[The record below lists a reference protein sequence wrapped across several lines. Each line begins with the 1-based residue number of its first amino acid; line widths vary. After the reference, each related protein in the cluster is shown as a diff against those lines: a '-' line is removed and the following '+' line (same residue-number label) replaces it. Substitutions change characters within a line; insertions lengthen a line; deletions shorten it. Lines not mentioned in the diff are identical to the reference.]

1 MNAYLNLAI
10 LKLDADKKIIDE
22 MNKLG
27 NSEKDNKR
35 YEVLKKQRNDMFL
48 ATLPYLEKANELA
61 PKNEDV
67 VTTLLNVYGALE
79 MTDKKKALKEKMGK

>member
-1 MNAYLNLAI
+1 
-10 LKLDADKKIIDE
+10 
-22 MNKLG
+22 
-27 NSEKDNKR
+27 
-35 YEVLKKQRNDMFL
+35 MFL